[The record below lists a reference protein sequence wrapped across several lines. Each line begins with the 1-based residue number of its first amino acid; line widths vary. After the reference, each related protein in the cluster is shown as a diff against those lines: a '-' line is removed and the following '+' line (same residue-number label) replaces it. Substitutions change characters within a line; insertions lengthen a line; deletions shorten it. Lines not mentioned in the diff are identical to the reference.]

1 LGSWCRCFLRI
12 DVQTFDAALE
22 KLFNDVNAKVFSEA
36 FVPQRQGSAENYS
49 VTVPDVMIIDS
60 SAVLLHTTY
69 IEGMIMDTEWKRGL
83 LEQIGAQFSSA
94 GSNGGDSFT

>member
-1 LGSWCRCFLRI
+1 
-12 DVQTFDAALE
+12 V
-22 KLFNDVNAKVFSEA
+22 FNDVNAKVFSEA

-69 IEGMIMDTEWKRGL
+69 IEGMIMDTEVEERPVGGRL
-83 LEQIGAQFSSA
+83 AHSFLPRVVME
-94 GSNGGDSFT
+94 GDSFT

>member
-1 LGSWCRCFLRI
+1 LGPGVAASFGF

-49 VTVPDVMIIDS
+49 VTV
-60 SAVLLHTTY
+60 LTL
-69 IEGMIMDTEWKRGL
+69 
-83 LEQIGAQFSSA
+83 
-94 GSNGGDSFT
+94 